1 MNEVTGYSRLTWLG
15 RIVTGWPRLFIG
27 AAVAVGVIAACLAL
41 GVRPITALILGWD
54 AGVIFFFAAI
64 VELVSRSELDDIRR
78 RAARQDVGQFVV
90 LALSAVAAVASV
102 VAIYAEVSGGGGEP
116 VGGSHLVLGVATIV
130 LSWFFVHAMF
140 ALHYAHEYYSPVRG
154 DQPGL
159 KFPGED
165 PAPDYLD
172 FFYVS
177 LVIGMSA
184 QVSDVDVTGR
194 RVRRTVLVQ
203 GIVAFWFNAAVL
215 ALLINI
221 AADAIRG

>member
-1 MNEVTGYSRLTWLG
+1 MNQGADYGRLARLG
-15 RIVTGWPRLFIG
+15 RIVTGWPRLSIG
-27 AAVAVGVIAACLAL
+27 AAVAVVVIVACLAL
-41 GVRPITALILGWD
+41 GIRPITAMILGWD
-54 AGVIFFFAAI
+54 AGVVVFFVAVA
-64 VELVSRSELDDIRR
+64 ELALGADPADIRR

-102 VAIYAEVSGGGGEP
+102 VAIYAEVSGAGGEP

-154 DQPGL
+154 DPPGL
-159 KFPGED
+159 KFPGTD
-165 PAPDYLD
+165 PDPDYLD

-184 QVSDVDVTGR
+184 QVSDVDVSGR
-194 RVRRTVLVQ
+194 SVRRTVLVQ
-203 GIVAFWFNAAVL
+203 GIVAFWFNAELL

>member
-1 MNEVTGYSRLTWLG
+1 MREGGQRDGFGALG
-15 RIVTGWPRLFIG
+15 RFVTGWPRLVIG
-27 AAVAVGVIAACLAL
+27 AAVGVAVVAAGLVIGL
-41 GVRPITALILGWD
+41 RPITALLVGWD
-54 AGVIFFFAAI
+54 AGVVVFFVAVAH
-64 VELVSRSELDDIRR
+64 LLRTSDSTDIRR

-90 LALSAVAAVASV
+90 LTLSAVAAIASV
-102 VAIYAEVSGGGGEP
+102 VAIYAEVSGAGGHA
-116 VGGSHLVLGVATIV
+116 VGAGQLLLGVGTIV

-154 DQPGL
+154 DPPGL
-159 KFPGED
+159 KFPGKD
-165 PAPDYLD
+165 PEPDYLD
-172 FFYVS
+172 FFYVA

-221 AADAIRG
+221 AADAIN